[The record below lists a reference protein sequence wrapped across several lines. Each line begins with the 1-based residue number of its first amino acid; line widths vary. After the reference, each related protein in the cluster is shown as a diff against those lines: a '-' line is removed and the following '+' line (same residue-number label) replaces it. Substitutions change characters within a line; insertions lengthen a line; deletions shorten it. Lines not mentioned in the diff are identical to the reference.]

1 MLVTSLA
8 GAVPTIGLSR
18 RHGGRRLTDEARAAW
33 AIEKEPKSALKAEVY
48 GDLTTLMAFHVDV
61 LASRRCPFSHFAGV
75 GKHVKGRKGRILALD
90 HLF

>member
-1 MLVTSLA
+1 MRTLCCGSLALKEGLEAADAGFVLVTSLA

-33 AIEKEPKSALKAEVY
+33 AIESEPRAAEVY

-61 LASRRCPFSHFAGV
+61 LAS
-75 GKHVKGRKGRILALD
+75 
-90 HLF
+90 